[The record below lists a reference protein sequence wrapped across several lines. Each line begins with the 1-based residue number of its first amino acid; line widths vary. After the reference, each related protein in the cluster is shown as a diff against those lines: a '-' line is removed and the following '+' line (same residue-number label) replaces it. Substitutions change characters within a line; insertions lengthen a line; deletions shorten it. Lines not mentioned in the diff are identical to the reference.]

1 MAASDS
7 ALSKEDVRKVAHL
20 ARLALTPEDEDKF
33 ARQLGSILGYIQ
45 QLQKVDVSGVEPMAH
60 AIPLP
65 ALERPD
71 VVRPS
76 LTREEAL
83 KNAPQTAGEGVAV
96 PKIIE

>member
-7 ALSKEDVRKVAHL
+7 ELSKKDVHKVADL
-20 ARLALTPEDEDKF
+20 ARLAFSPEDEEKF
-33 ARQLGSILGYIQ
+33 ARQLSSILGYIQ
-45 QLQKVDVSGVEPMAH
+45 QLQKVDVTGVEPMAH
-60 AIPLP
+60 AIPLA